1 MMKERKHR
9 ELFWPLMLI
18 VIGVIL
24 LLRQL
29 GIWEFSWARLWRL
42 WPLLLILIGLDIIL
56 SRSRLGSVIFLILAT
71 ALIVLAIL
79 FLPASSEERVAPDHQ
94 TFDHPARGVDTAN
107 IYLDMGVGELD
118 VYPLEDSGNLFEAD
132 ASYNRTRTRA
142 TSDVDMV
149 DGEATVHLEARST
162 ASGWMPFGD
171 QNDNAWNVGL
181 NTSVPM
187 ALHVAGGVNRTSLD
201 LEGLTLKEIRL
212 EIGVGQAE
220 LVLSEKI
227 PYKVVVEGGVGQLKL
242 RVPPQVEARIRV
254 EGGLGSVNLN
264 QRFQRRG
271 DYYVTEEYQE
281 GQGVEIEVK
290 GGIGSI
296 DIR

>member
-1 MMKERKHR
+1 MEERKHR

-56 SRSRLGSVIFLILAT
+56 SRSRVGSVIFLILAT
-71 ALIVLAIL
+71 ALILLAIL
-79 FLPASSEERVAPDHQ
+79 FLPTSLGERTAPDHQ
-94 TFDHPARGVDTAN
+94 IFDHPARGLEAAS

-118 VYPLEDSGNLFEAD
+118 VHPLEDSGKLFEAD
-132 ASYNRTRTRA
+132 VSYNSARVRA
-142 TSDVDMV
+142 TSDVDV
-149 DGEATVHLEARST
+149 TDDEATVRLESKST
-162 ASGWMPFGD
+162 TGSWVPFGD
-171 QNDNAWNVGL
+171 QGENAWNVGL

-187 ALHVAGGVNRTSLD
+187 TLHVAGGVNRTSLD
-201 LEGLTLKEIRL
+201 LEGLALQEVRL
-212 EIGVGQAE
+212 QIGVGQVKVA
-220 LVLSEKI
+220 LSEKA
-227 PYKVVVEGGVGQLKL
+227 PYKVAVKGGVGQLEL

-254 EGGLGSVNLN
+254 EGGLGAVDVA

-271 DYYVTEEYQE
+271 EYYMTSGYQE
-281 GQGVEIEVK
+281 GEGIEIEID
-290 GGIGSI
+290 GGIGSV
-296 DIR
+296 DIE